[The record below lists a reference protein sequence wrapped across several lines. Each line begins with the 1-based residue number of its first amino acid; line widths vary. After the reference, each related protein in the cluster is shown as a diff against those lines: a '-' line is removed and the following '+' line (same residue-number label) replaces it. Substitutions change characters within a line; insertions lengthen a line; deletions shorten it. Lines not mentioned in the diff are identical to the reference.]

1 MVDNMANKVAD
12 NMADNTANKVDKQA
26 PVQPYI
32 SVDTFLKIVQPTY
45 KLTNLQVKG
54 FKVKMKSLGKSLMP
68 KIDSFILYL
77 NDYIG
82 KK

>member
-1 MVDNMANKVAD
+1 MAK
-12 NMADNTANKVDKQA
+12 KVDKQA

-68 KIDSFILYL
+68 KIDSFISYL
-77 NDYIG
+77 NDYMD
-82 KK
+82 KNRK

>member
-1 MVDNMANKVAD
+1 MANKVAD

>member
-1 MVDNMANKVAD
+1 MAK
-12 NMADNTANKVDKQA
+12 KVDKQA

-54 FKVKMKSLGKSLMP
+54 FKVKMKSLGKSFMP
-68 KIDSFILYL
+68 KIDSFISYL
-77 NDYIG
+77 NDYMD
-82 KK
+82 KNRK